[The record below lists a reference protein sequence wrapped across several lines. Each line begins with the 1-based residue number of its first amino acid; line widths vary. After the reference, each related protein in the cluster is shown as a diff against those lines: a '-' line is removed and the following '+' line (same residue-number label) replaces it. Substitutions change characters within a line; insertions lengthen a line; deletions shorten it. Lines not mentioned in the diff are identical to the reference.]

1 MDISIFT
8 ERVRE
13 LRGDRSQREV
23 AEGIGITQQTY
34 GRYENG
40 ARRPD
45 LEIIERMAVFFEV
58 SADYLLGLSDQ
69 KTPDF
74 EIQSAAVVTGLSQAT
89 IEHIQDLTRQPM
101 PPEARP
107 LLNMIIQH
115 IPTSLISDTI
125 RAHDAVIRNYELRKR
140 YLKKYCADNNVVIP
154 ESLLTPTGYNHSDIR
169 YMKLRREIEDFEFFF
184 RYALAVYYERLWNS
198 GDFDSDDYTVPFSSQ
213 SLQYANLQLDL
224 ASLLQSRLEQD
235 VLMSVHRLC
244 EVLGMHTD
252 YLNEKS
258 KAELETVC
266 EGLLK
271 LNGEKIWQ
279 AIINGEDPTE

>member
-69 KTPDF
+69 KAPDF

-184 RYALAVYYERLWNS
+184 
-198 GDFDSDDYTVPFSSQ
+198 GT
-213 SLQYANLQLDL
+213 
-224 ASLLQSRLEQD
+224 
-235 VLMSVHRLC
+235 
-244 EVLGMHTD
+244 
-252 YLNEKS
+252 
-258 KAELETVC
+258 
-266 EGLLK
+266 
-271 LNGEKIWQ
+271 I
-279 AIINGEDPTE
+279 

>member
-115 IPTSLISDTI
+115 IPTSLITDTI

-154 ESLLTPTGYNHSDIR
+154 ENLLTPTGYNHNDIR
-169 YMKLRREIEDFEFFF
+169 YLKLRREIEDFEFFF
-184 RYALAVYYERLWNS
+184 WYALAVYYERLWNS
-198 GDFDSDDYTVPFSSQ
+198 GDFDSDDYTVSFSSQ

-235 VLMSVHRLC
+235 VLMSVHHLC

-258 KAELETVC
+258 KAELEIVC

-271 LNGEKIWQ
+271 LNGEKIWN
-279 AIINGEDPTE
+279 ALINGEIPTE

>member
-34 GRYENG
+34 GRYKIG

-115 IPTSLISDTI
+115 IPTSLITDTI

-184 RYALAVYYERLWNS
+184 RYVLAVYYERLWNS
-198 GDFDSDDYTVPFSSQ
+198 GDFDSDDYTVSFSSQ

-235 VLMSVHRLC
+235 VLMSVHHLC

-258 KAELETVC
+258 KAELEIVC

-271 LNGEKIWQ
+271 LNGEKIWN
-279 AIINGEDPTE
+279 ALINGEIPTE